1 MSGASTFRNAVKRVT
16 HKERAQPEARKKLGL
31 LEKHKDYVIRAKDFH
46 KKQGKSHRHYSS
58 TTRIS
63 ILTSTMTA

>member
-46 KKQGKSHRHYSS
+46 KKQG
-58 TTRIS
+58 
-63 ILTSTMTA
+63 TSTMSTAQPLVLSHQ